1 MSDGMIDKNVFRSPL
16 FQSWVL
22 EKTGAGRNNTVDYPL
37 LKEYFAVVR
46 SIRSEIGIM
55 AEQ

>member
-1 MSDGMIDKNVFRSPL
+1 MIDKNVFRSPL